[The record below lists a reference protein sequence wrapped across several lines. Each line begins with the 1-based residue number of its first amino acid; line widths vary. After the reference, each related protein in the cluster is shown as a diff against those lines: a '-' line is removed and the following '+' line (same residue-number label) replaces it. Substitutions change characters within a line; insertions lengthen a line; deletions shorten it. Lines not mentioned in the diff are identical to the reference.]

1 MNTDP
6 VPLLPRGTR
15 LHHDRVRDTMVLLVP
30 ERALLLD
37 EIGTAILQEVD
48 GRSTLAAISAR
59 LAERYGAPLE
69 DVANDVR
76 GFLDGLAAQRLVD
89 YQ

>member
-1 MNTDP
+1 MTTDP

-37 EIGTAILQEVD
+37 DIGAAILQEVD
-48 GRSTLAAISAR
+48 GRSTLGAISSR
-59 LAERYGAPLE
+59 LAERYGAPKA
-69 DVANDVR
+69 DVASDVR
-76 GFLDGLAAQRLVD
+76 DFLDGLAGQRLVD

>member
-1 MNTDP
+1 MTTDP

-15 LHHDRVRDTMVLLVP
+15 LHQDRVRDTWVLLVP

-48 GRSTLAAISAR
+48 GRSSLAAISCR
-59 LAERYGAPLE
+59 LAERYGAPE
-69 DVANDVR
+69 TDVASDVR
-76 GFLDGLAAQRLVD
+76 EFLDGLVGQRLVD

>member
-1 MNTDP
+1 MNADP

-15 LHHDRVRDTMVLLVP
+15 LHHDRVRGTMVLLVP

-48 GRSTLAAISAR
+48 GRSSLAAISAR
-59 LAERYGAPLE
+59 LAERYGAPPE

>member
-1 MNTDP
+1 MNADP

-15 LHHDRVRDTMVLLVP
+15 LHHDRVRDMMVLLVP

-48 GRSTLAAISAR
+48 GRSSLAAISAR
-59 LAERYGAPLE
+59 LAERYGAPPE

>member
-1 MNTDP
+1 MNADP

-30 ERALLLD
+30 ERTLLLD

-48 GRSTLAAISAR
+48 GRSTLAAISNR
-59 LAERYGAPLE
+59 LAERYGAPPE

-76 GFLDGLAAQRLVD
+76 GFLDGLVAQRLVD
-89 YQ
+89 YR

>member
-1 MNTDP
+1 MTTYP

-15 LHHDRVRDTMVLLVP
+15 LHHDRVRDTMVLLGP

-37 EIGTAILQEVD
+37 DISAAILQEVD
-48 GRSTLAAISAR
+48 GRSTLGAMSSA
-59 LAERYGAPLE
+59 LAERYGALE
-69 DVANDVR
+69 ADVASDVR
-76 GFLDGLAAQRLVD
+76 DFLDGLAGQRLVD